1 MVVVGSGRSGSPD
14 GGDSCCGIESATTL
28 DTGEVVV
35 TEAASIGAPVTA
47 MAVMVLGAPGRHVNS
62 NRGSGGGDCVGKCYC
77 RGLVKNGIFGH
88 YDHFDSVYTSFV
100 STGRVKSNLMLI
112 CDIIFI

>member
-1 MVVVGSGRSGSPD
+1 MVVVGSGRSGSPG

-47 MAVMVLGAPGRHVNS
+47 MAVMVLGAPG
-62 NRGSGGGDCVGKCYC
+62 
-77 RGLVKNGIFGH
+77 
-88 YDHFDSVYTSFV
+88 
-100 STGRVKSNLMLI
+100 
-112 CDIIFI
+112 